1 MIRIGLSSSE
11 KQKVLDR
18 YLDEHKIR
26 KVFVLYF
33 EKLKP
38 NFWLK
43 VDCEYI
49 EWKDIIMYKFF
60 YRLLEEI
67 DDECLIIVD
76 ELMRTQNR
84 SELTY
89 NCAHHYLN
97 QTPHKIIF
105 EYFPFIE
112 DQDDFMIL
120 LDFENKG
127 RYKGHGFT
135 PEHFEG
141 INILVKHNPI
151 GFDILGEPALDVDPD
166 EYEQE
171 KDRLFAELGNKHP
184 DTIPRKLHVFVG
196 KWKRPYIDWGEKY
209 IARNSRFGLDNVTT
223 YRKLPGDERIMID
236 FPVRR
241 LELIDYLK
249 RSEATRIRFLS
260 TKTSVDQYYEDSFRD
275 WLQRVGDFCA
285 KTSVYTTDGP

>member
-33 EKLKP
+33 EKLKL
-38 NFWLK
+38 NFRLK

-135 PEHFEG
+135 PEHLEG
-141 INILVKHNPI
+141 IDVLVEHNPI
-151 GFDILGEPALDVDPD
+151 EFDVLGEPALDVDLD

-184 DTIPRKLHVFVG
+184 DTIPRSLHVFVG
-196 KWKRPYIDWGEKY
+196 KWKRPYVDWGEKY
-209 IARNSRFGLDNVTT
+209 IARNNRFGLGNVTT
-223 YRKLPGDERIMID
+223 YRKLPDDERIMID

-249 RSEATRIRFLS
+249 RSEATRTRFLS

-275 WLQRVGDFCA
+275 WLKRVGDFCA